1 MPDVRKSAK
10 ALAEF
15 NGDVG
20 DIKPGAMFRDRRHL
34 SETGVHLPLVQ
45 GIHSVGDDV
54 FSVVLCGGYEDDVD
68 NGEEM
73 VIRGDKLNSVY
84 APNPGGKYKYR
95 YDGLYVVDEWWEEK
109 GKAGYMMCMFRLKR
123 FDDGNVTTLSSPMP
137 NDDQASRRDRFISA
151 WYPIRD
157 ELVQYMEQQQLP
169 KDTCDRYR
177 NNLNYNV
184 LGGKL
189 NRGMSVIDSAE
200 ILLGRSLTDEERN
213 PDDYAF
219 FWTTSHINGWASQ
232 WYPAS
237 FTAVVTISGSAEE
250 VTFPS
255 TEHWMMFQKALLFGD
270 HAVAREVAGIEGT
283 SKGDM
288 AYVKSLGR
296 KVKNFDDET
305 WKLHRE
311 RIVFEGNLHKFRQ
324 HAELKSKLLATGEK
338 EIVEASPH
346 DKIWGIGYGEQAAIS
361 RGGLKWGL
369 NLLGKALLQVR
380 EALKQED
387 ARRTWE

>member
-1 MPDVRKSAK
+1 MAT
-10 ALAEF
+10 LQQH
-15 NGDVG
+15 
-20 DIKPGAMFRDRRHL
+20 III
-34 SETGVHLPLVQ
+34 VH
-45 GIHSVGDDV
+45 
-54 FSVVLCGGYEDDVD
+54 
-68 NGEEM
+68 M
-73 VIRGDKLNSVY
+73 ANS
-84 APNPGGKYKYR
+84 
-95 YDGLYVVDEWWEEK
+95 
-109 GKAGYMMCMFRLKR
+109 
-123 FDDGNVTTLSSPMP
+123 TLSSPMP

-200 ILLGRSLTDEERN
+200 ILLGRSLTDEEYGKTVVLGWCIELFQAFCHVS
-213 PDDYAF
+213 DDIMDKCLDE
-219 FWTTSHINGWASQ
+219 SKIKSCHINGWASQ

-387 ARRTWE
+387 ARRTCKRMKLG

>member
-1 MPDVRKSAK
+1 MKMVRSANELILVPLLILTSRKSNHGQAK
-10 ALAEF
+10 SGRLRIF
-15 NGDVG
+15 LDHQPYQVR
-20 DIKPGAMFRDRRHL
+20 I
-34 SETGVHLPLVQ
+34 
-45 GIHSVGDDV
+45 SVA
-54 FSVVLCGGYEDDVD
+54 VLNISQTC
-68 NGEEM
+68 
-73 VIRGDKLNSVY
+73 
-84 APNPGGKYKYR
+84 
-95 YDGLYVVDEWWEEK
+95 
-109 GKAGYMMCMFRLKR
+109 
-123 FDDGNVTTLSSPMP
+123 SS
-137 NDDQASRRDRFISA
+137 S
-151 WYPIRD
+151 
-157 ELVQYMEQQQLP
+157 
-169 KDTCDRYR
+169 
-177 NNLNYNV
+177 
-184 LGGKL
+184 
-189 NRGMSVIDSAE
+189 
-200 ILLGRSLTDEERN
+200 
-213 PDDYAF
+213 
-219 FWTTSHINGWASQ
+219 GWASQ

-237 FTAVVTISGSAEE
+237 FTAVVTMNASAEE

-270 HAVAREVAGIEGT
+270 HAIAREVAGMEGT

-346 DKIWGIGYGEQAAIS
+346 DKIWGIGHSEQAAIS

-369 NLLGKALLQVR
+369 NLLGKALVQVR

-387 ARRTWE
+387 AAENL